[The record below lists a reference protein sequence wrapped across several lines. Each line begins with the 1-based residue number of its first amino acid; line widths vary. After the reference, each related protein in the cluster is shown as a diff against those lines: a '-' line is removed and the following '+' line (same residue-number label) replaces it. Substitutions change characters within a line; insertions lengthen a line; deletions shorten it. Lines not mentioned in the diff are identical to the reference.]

1 MNANAAHTTNGHV
14 PVIEGAL
21 PRAGERAYVE
31 YEHYEFG
38 GAAAFASAWGDDEK
52 SAWRRLREKL
62 EPFSEPVLDI
72 LLADGELGSR
82 VRGAVADIGAGS
94 CWLAGRVSRLPQVE
108 RVYAQDLSPG
118 FLEGVGVQVY
128 ADQGGDVAKL
138 TLVSSDFSQIPLP
151 SATLDTAFFFAA
163 LHHSLSPIPTL
174 REILRC
180 LKPGGTLFIH
190 ESPVAQ
196 LGLERDRRWSE
207 TVHNACEIP
216 TTFNDIRYY
225 LNMAGA
231 VNVTWRRLDFSRN
244 VFRRAVRGV
253 LRATRIENLVRPP
266 SYLFICEAPS

>member
-1 MNANAAHTTNGHV
+1 MSPNDVRTTDGHV

-21 PRAGERAYVE
+21 PRAGERSYVE

-38 GAAAFASAWGDDEK
+38 GAAAFASAWGEDEK
-52 SAWRRLREKL
+52 IAWRRLREKL

-72 LLADGELGSR
+72 LLADDALRSR

-108 RVYAQDLSPG
+108 RVYAQDLSRG

-128 ADQGGDVAKL
+128 ADQGGDLAKL
-138 TLVSSDFSQIPLP
+138 TLVSSDFNDIPLP
-151 SATLDTAFFFAA
+151 AAALDAAFLFAA

-174 REILRC
+174 REVLRC
-180 LKPGGTLFIH
+180 LKPGGTLFVH

-231 VNVTWRRLDFSRN
+231 VNTTWRKLDFSRN
-244 VFRRAVRGV
+244 VFRRTVRGV
-253 LRATRIENLVRPP
+253 LRTTGIENWLRPP
-266 SYLFICEAPS
+266 AYLFVCEVPA